1 MNLFSNGLFS
11 FFITP
16 HHSDKRLDEQQVTVG
31 DYFVYL
37 SGRTKYVYKEKGDS
51 KCLII
56 GVACCL
62 AEEKEAIDW
71 LLEHADSIENLSRS
85 EALLGGKYVIFT
97 QIDACYFLLG
107 DATGSLPVFCADIN
121 NSFVCASNAYQ
132 IAKAY
137 QLEPDEGLLKM
148 REQANA
154 AHTMPFD
161 KTIWKAIRRLLPN
174 HYVNVSN
181 RSIHRMVN
189 APQVLS
195 TLSAEEA
202 ATKTIPSI
210 KRLVHYYAERYTLAC
225 PLTSGRDSRV
235 VLAFLECNPDV
246 PVYTMRHAEF
256 SNTTQDITVPL
267 EIAKYIGLNYQQIAD
282 IPVSQVLTDAADSF
296 FGKGNYNTRTLMLAN
311 TINHYWGDY
320 AVINGDI
327 IGQVGKCSLHRDI
340 PLKNATPSYFR
351 CKLHNYSDAAKKEL
365 QAWIDDVYASNET
378 VNLFDL
384 FSIENRMGVWAADEN
399 EIYNAIGQNYLNI
412 FNSRSIIYTW
422 TRVDRGVRKNSEI
435 HKAIISMVNPKLL
448 DIPFE
453 RMGRMEG
460 LAKYNGMTYLM
471 ASYVKHIVESLKFK
485 LCHN

>member
-1 MNLFSNGLFS
+1 MNLFSSALYF
-11 FFITP
+11 FFITKQ
-16 HHSDKRLDEQQVTVG
+16 SLDNPFYEQKVIVG

-37 SGRTKYVYKEKGDS
+37 SRCTDYVYKERGNC

-56 GVACCL
+56 GDACCL
-62 AEEKEAIDW
+62 AEDKEAIDW
-71 LLEHADSIENLSRS
+71 LLEHADTIENLS
-85 EALLGGKYVIFT
+85 EAENFLGGKYVIFA
-97 QIDACYFLLG
+97 QIKEDYYLLG
-107 DATGSLPVFCADIN
+107 DATGSVPVFYADIN
-121 NSFVCASNAYQ
+121 GSFVGASNDYQ
-132 IAKAY
+132 IATDY
-137 QLEPDEGLLKM
+137 QLEPDKGLLKM

-161 KTIWKAIRRLLPN
+161 KTIWKAVRRLLPN

-181 RSIHRMVN
+181 RSIHRIVN
-189 APQVLS
+189 APQEQS

-202 ATKTIPSI
+202 AAKTIPSI

-235 VLAFLECNPDV
+235 VLAFLGSSPDM
-246 PVYTMRHAEF
+246 PVYTMKHAEF
-256 SNTTQDITVPL
+256 SDATQDVTVPL
-267 EIAKYIGLNYQQIAD
+267 EIAKHIGLNYQQVED
-282 IPVSQVLTDAADSF
+282 ILSPQQLVDAADSF
-296 FGKGNYNTRTLMLAN
+296 FGKGNYNSRTLMLAN
-311 TINHYWGDY
+311 TINHYFGKY

-340 PLKNATPSYFR
+340 PLKYATPSYFR
-351 CKLHNYSDAAKKEL
+351 CKLHNYSAAAKKEL

-384 FSIENRMGVWAADEN
+384 FSIESRMGVWAADEN
-399 EIYNAIGQNYLNI
+399 EVYNAIGQNYLNI

-422 TRVDRGVRKNSEI
+422 TRVDRGIRKNAEI
-435 HKAIISMVNPKLL
+435 HKAIISMLNPKLL
-448 DIPFE
+448 AIPFE
-453 RMGRMEG
+453 RTGRLDG